1 MRRITLRMWR
11 TWRRNVA
18 KTAARSDTPVGPPS
32 WYRGGTD
39 RYVRYVQ
46 AVHDR
51 RQPGRWGRL
60 WTHRRTLSLGWGP
73 KDRRFKS
80 DRPDSEEPARQAG
93 RLLTPGC
100 LRDPDRASW
109 YSRGTKDTWVQPA
122 IE

>member
-1 MRRITLRMWR
+1 MRRIALRMRRTLR
-11 TWRRNVA
+11 RNFA

-32 WYRGGTD
+32 WYRRGTD
-39 RYVRYVQ
+39 CYVRYVQ

-60 WTHRRTLSLGWGP
+60 WAHRRTLSLGWGP

-93 RLLTPGC
+93 VG
-100 LRDPDRASW
+100 S
-109 YSRGTKDTWVQPA
+109 
-122 IE
+122 